1 MTRTIFRTLILFLLL
16 SPFAAATACGDDDA
30 SGGDSD
36 SDTDTDTDGDTDA
49 DADTDTD
56 ADTDSDTDTDT
67 DTGTDTGSACDAD
80 LLPGVWLST
89 DYSVQ
94 FLEDLSYEAAG
105 APNLEVIDVYGQA
118 AVDGCEISFTDATGD
133 YACPAE
139 QVGVYSFTVDATT
152 LSFVLVS
159 DACAGRSIPLDGAVL
174 ARQ

>member
-1 MTRTIFRTLILFLLL
+1 MARTTFGTFILFLALCPL
-16 SPFAAATACGDDDA
+16 TGAAGCGDDDA
-30 SGGDSD
+30 SGDTD
-36 SDTDTDTDGDTDA
+36 SDTDTDTDGDTDT

-56 ADTDSDTDTDT
+56 SDTDSDTDT
-67 DTGTDTGSACDAD
+67 DTGTDTGSVCDAD